1 MTGSRRRFSG
11 AVNRGPGL
19 PCSGKA
25 SWRGGHRLVLS
36 KGEGKLTRVVSG
48 AGSARVRQREGGLP
62 GAESPGGFEP
72 FWSLMT
78 GGGVAEL
85 NAEGVGGYA
94 SNLG

>member
-1 MTGSRRRFSG
+1 M
-11 AVNRGPGL
+11 
-19 PCSGKA
+19 
-25 SWRGGHRLVLS
+25 
-36 KGEGKLTRVVSG
+36 VSG